1 MEKKLNI
8 WFDKEGDFL
17 ELTIGK
23 PVKGFFREIG
33 NDMLERIDAKT
44 GKVIGFS
51 ILNFSK
57 RFDKLKE
64 IKRFQ
69 LPLEIELKNA

>member
-33 NDMLERIDAKT
+33 EDMLERVDAKT

-51 ILNFSK
+51 ILNLSR
-57 RFDKLKE
+57 RFDKLKQT
-64 IKRFQ
+64 KRLQ
-69 LPLEIELKNA
+69 LPIGIELKNA

>member
-23 PVKGFFREIG
+23 PVKGFFKEIG
-33 NDMLERIDAKT
+33 DDMLERVDAKT

-64 IKRFQ
+64 TKRLQ
-69 LPLEIELKNA
+69 LPLGIELKSG

>member
-1 MEKKLNI
+1 MEKNLNI
-8 WFDKEGDFL
+8 WFDKKGDFL
-17 ELTIGK
+17 ELTVGK

-33 NDMLERIDAKT
+33 DDMLERVNAKT

-64 IKRFQ
+64 TKRLQ
-69 LPLEIELKNA
+69 LPMGIELKSG

>member
-1 MEKKLNI
+1 MEKNLNI
-8 WFDKEGDFL
+8 WFDKKGDFL
-17 ELTIGK
+17 ELTVGK

-33 NDMLERIDAKT
+33 DDMLERVNAKT

-64 IKRFQ
+64 TKRLE
-69 LPLEIELKNA
+69 LPISIELKGS

>member
-23 PVKGFFREIG
+23 PVKGFFKEIG
-33 NDMLERIDAKT
+33 DDMLERVDAKT

-64 IKRFQ
+64 TKRLQ
-69 LPLEIELKNA
+69 LPVGIELKSG

>member
-1 MEKKLNI
+1 MGKKLNV
-8 WFDKEGDFL
+8 WLDKEGDFL
-17 ELTIGK
+17 EITVGK

-33 NDMLERIDAKT
+33 NDMLERVDAKT

-57 RFDKLKE
+57 GFDKSKE
-64 IKRFQ
+64 TKRFQ
-69 LPLEIELKNA
+69 LPLSMELKSN

>member
-1 MEKKLNI
+1 MEKNLNI
-8 WFDKEGDFL
+8 WFDKKGDFL
-17 ELTIGK
+17 ELTVGK

-33 NDMLERIDAKT
+33 DDMLERINAKT

-64 IKRFQ
+64 TKRLE
-69 LPLEIELKNA
+69 LPISIELKGS

>member
-1 MEKKLNI
+1 MEKNLNI

-33 NDMLERIDAKT
+33 NDMLERVDAKT

-64 IKRFQ
+64 TKRIH
-69 LPLEIELKNA
+69 LPIGIELKSG

>member
-1 MEKKLNI
+1 MDKKLNI

-23 PVKGFFREIG
+23 PVKGFFKEIG
-33 NDMLERIDAKT
+33 DDMLERVDAKT

-64 IKRFQ
+64 TKSIQ
-69 LPLEIELKNA
+69 LPVGIELKSG

>member
-1 MEKKLNI
+1 MGEKLNI

-23 PVKGFFREIG
+23 PVKCFFREIG
-33 NDMLERIDAKT
+33 DDMLERVEAKT

-57 RFDKLKE
+57 RFEKLKE
-64 IKRFQ
+64 TKKFQ
-69 LPLEIELKNA
+69 LPVSIELKSS

>member
-1 MEKKLNI
+1 MGEKLNI

-23 PVKGFFREIG
+23 PVKGFFKEIG
-33 NDMLERIDAKT
+33 DDMLERIDAKT
-44 GKVIGFS
+44 GKVVGFS

-57 RFDKLKE
+57 RFEKLKE
-64 IKRFQ
+64 TKKFQ
-69 LPLEIELKNA
+69 LPLSIEIKNA

>member
-1 MEKKLNI
+1 MDKKLNI

-23 PVKGFFREIG
+23 PVKGFFRELG
-33 NDMLERIDAKT
+33 NDMLERVDAKT

-57 RFDKLKE
+57 RFDK
-64 IKRFQ
+64 
-69 LPLEIELKNA
+69 

>member
-1 MEKKLNI
+1 MEKNLNI
-8 WFDKEGDFL
+8 WFDKKGDFL

-23 PVKGFFREIG
+23 PVKGFFKEIG
-33 NDMLERIDAKT
+33 NDMLQRVDAKT

-64 IKRFQ
+64 TKRLELPIIIQ
-69 LPLEIELKNA
+69 LKGG

>member
-1 MEKKLNI
+1 MGKKLNI

-23 PVKGFFREIG
+23 PVKGFFRELG
-33 NDMLERIDAKT
+33 NDMLERVDAKT

-64 IKRFQ
+64 TQRLQ
-69 LPLEIELKNA
+69 LPIGIELKNV

>member
-1 MEKKLNI
+1 MEKILNI
-8 WFDKEGDFL
+8 WFDKKGDFL
-17 ELTIGK
+17 QLTIGK
-23 PVKGFFREIG
+23 PVKGFFKEIG
-33 NDMLERIDAKT
+33 NDMLPRVDAKT

-64 IKRFQ
+64 TKSIQ
-69 LPLEIELKNA
+69 LPLGIELKNV

>member
-1 MEKKLNI
+1 MGKKLSV

-33 NDMLERIDAKT
+33 NDVLERVDAKT

-64 IKRFQ
+64 TKRFE
-69 LPLEIELKNA
+69 LPLGIELKDI

>member
-1 MEKKLNI
+1 MEKKLNV

-17 ELTIGK
+17 EITVGK

-33 NDMLERIDAKT
+33 NDMLERVDVKS

-57 RFDKLKE
+57 RFDKTKE
-64 IKRFQ
+64 TKRFQ
-69 LPLEIELKNA
+69 LPLGIELKNT

>member
-1 MEKKLNI
+1 MEKNLNI
-8 WFDKEGDFL
+8 WFDKKGDFL

-23 PVKGFFREIG
+23 PVKGFFKEIG
-33 NDMLERIDAKT
+33 NDMLQRVDAKT

-57 RFDKLKE
+57 RFEKLKE
-64 IKRFQ
+64 TKRLE
-69 LPLEIELKNA
+69 LPLSIQLKGS

>member
-23 PVKGFFREIG
+23 PVKGFFKEIG
-33 NDMLERIDAKT
+33 NDMLERVDAKT
-44 GKVIGFS
+44 GKIIGFS

-57 RFDKLKE
+57 RFDKSKE
-64 IKRFQ
+64 TKRLH
-69 LPLEIELKNA
+69 LPIGIELKHA

>member
-1 MEKKLNI
+1 MGEKLNI

-23 PVKGFFREIG
+23 PVKGFFKEIG
-33 NDMLERIDAKT
+33 DDMLERIDAKT
-44 GKVIGFS
+44 GKVTGFS

-57 RFDKLKE
+57 RFEKLKE
-64 IKRFQ
+64 TKKFQ
-69 LPLEIELKNA
+69 LPLSIEIKNA

>member
-1 MEKKLNI
+1 MEKNLNI
-8 WFDKEGDFL
+8 WFDKKGDFL

-23 PVKGFFREIG
+23 PVKGFFKEIG
-33 NDMLERIDAKT
+33 NDMLQRVDAKT

-57 RFDKLKE
+57 RFEKLKE
-64 IKRFQ
+64 TKRLE
-69 LPLEIELKNA
+69 LPINIELKGS

>member
-1 MEKKLNI
+1 MDKKLNI

-23 PVKGFFREIG
+23 PVKGFFRELG
-33 NDMLERIDAKT
+33 NDMLERVDAKT

-57 RFDKLKE
+57 RFDKLKT
-64 IKRFQ
+64 IKKFQ
-69 LPLEIELKNA
+69 LPIAIELKHA

>member
-1 MEKKLNI
+1 MEKNLNI
-8 WFDKEGDFL
+8 WFDKKGDFL
-17 ELTIGK
+17 ELTVGK

-33 NDMLERIDAKT
+33 DDMLARVNAKT

-57 RFDKLKE
+57 RFDKLKDT
-64 IKRFQ
+64 KRLE
-69 LPLEIELKNA
+69 LPISIELKGS

>member
-1 MEKKLNI
+1 MGKKLNI

-23 PVKGFFREIG
+23 PVKGFFREID
-33 NDMLERIDAKT
+33 NDMLKRVDAKT

-57 RFDKLKE
+57 RFDKIKE
-64 IKRFQ
+64 TKGFE
-69 LPLEIELKNA
+69 LPLDIELKGV

>member
-33 NDMLERIDAKT
+33 DDMLERVDAKT

-57 RFDKLKE
+57 RFDELKE
-64 IKRFQ
+64 TKRFQ
-69 LPLEIELKNA
+69 LPLNIEIKNA

>member
-1 MEKKLNI
+1 MDKKLNI

-17 ELTIGK
+17 ELTVGK

-33 NDMLERIDAKT
+33 NDMLERVDAKT

-64 IKRFQ
+64 TKRFQ
-69 LPLEIELKNA
+69 LPVGIELKSS